1 MSLKSMPVMHR
12 LVLVLVIALIGTL
25 LLSAVALQQY
35 RSRMVED
42 YQRAVRS
49 LVEVAHGVAAHYHEL
64 ERAGSMTREEAQAAA
79 KAALRGLRYDG
90 VEYFWVNDS
99 GPVMLMHPIRPELEG
114 KDLSGNQDPTGKYL
128 FREFV
133 RVANAQGAGF
143 VDYMWPKPGSEAPQ
157 PKLSY
162 VKMFKP
168 WDWIVGSG
176 IYVDDIGQ
184 AFMRHLYQFAGVVL
198 ALMALL
204 SFVSWRVVRSVT
216 SQLGGEP
223 AYAAEV
229 MRSVAAGDLRVDV
242 SVSGGERDSLLGALA
257 QMVHKLRQMVGEIGD
272 NAERVA
278 GNSREISGVS
288 KSVAN
293 AAHGQSDAA
302 SSIAAA
308 VEQMTVSVSH
318 ISDSARETESNSA
331 RAAVLA
337 EQGEARADEAVR
349 EMGAMAATV
358 DQAAMKIEQLVERAT
373 EIGSIAH
380 VNNEIAAQT
389 NLLALNAAIEAARA
403 GEQGRG
409 FAVVADE
416 VRKLAERT
424 SAATEEIGGMIGA
437 IQGDTASAVEVMGR
451 VAGQVKGG
459 VDLVQ
464 GAAGSLRE
472 IREGTQVALDRI
484 RDVADA
490 TKEQTSVSTAIAQ
503 QVEQIAQMVEGT
515 SESMRSAVGAV
526 EELEKL
532 ASDLHDLVGRF
543 RY

>member
-1 MSLKSMPVMHR
+1 MSLKSMPVMYR
-12 LVLVLVIALIGTL
+12 LILVLVVALAGTL

-35 RSRMVED
+35 RSQMVTD

-49 LVEVAHGVAAHYHEL
+49 LVEVAHGIVAHHHEL
-64 ERAGSMTREEAQAAA
+64 ERSGALTREQAQAAA

-99 GPVMLMHPIRPELEG
+99 GPVMVMHPIRPELEG
-114 KDLSGNQDPTGKYL
+114 QNLSANQDPTGKHL

-143 VDYMWPKPGSEAPQ
+143 VDYMWPKPGASAPQ

-162 VKMFKP
+162 VQMFKP

-176 IYVDDIGQ
+176 IYVDDIGE
-184 AFMRHLYQFAGVVL
+184 AFMGHLYQFAAVVL
-198 ALMALL
+198 GLMTVLA
-204 SFVSWRVVRSVT
+204 FVAWRVVRSVT
-216 SQLGGEP
+216 AQLGGEP
-223 AYAAEV
+223 AYAVEV

-242 SVSGGERDSLLGALA
+242 RVGGDERDSLLGALG
-257 QMVHKLRQMVGEIGD
+257 QMVGRLRQMVGEIGI

-288 KSVAN
+288 REVAD
-293 AAHGQSDAA
+293 ATHSEADAA

-308 VEQMTVSVSH
+308 VEEMTVSISH
-318 ISDSARETESNSA
+318 ISDSARETEANSA

-337 EQGEARADEAVR
+337 EEGEARAAEAVA
-349 EMGAMAATV
+349 EMGAMASTV
-358 DQAAMKIEQLVERAT
+358 DRAAEKIQHLVDRAN
-373 EIGSIAH
+373 EIGSIAG
-380 VNNEIAAQT
+380 VIKEIAAQT

-424 SAATEEIGGMIGA
+424 ASATEEIGAMIGA
-437 IQGDTASAVEVMGR
+437 IQSDTAGAVDVMGQ

-459 VDLVQ
+459 VALVQ

-472 IREGTQVALDRI
+472 IRGGTQVALERI

-490 TKEQTSVSTAIAQ
+490 TREQSSVSTSIAQ
-503 QVEQIAQMVEGT
+503 QVEHIAQMVEGT
-515 SESMRSAVGAV
+515 SGSMRAAVGAV

-532 ASDLHDLVGRF
+532 AADLHDLVARF

>member
-1 MSLKSMPVMHR
+1 MSLKSMSVMNR
-12 LVLVLVIALIGTL
+12 LVLVLVIALAGTL

-35 RSRMVED
+35 RGRMLED

-49 LVEVAHGVAAHYHEL
+49 LVDVAHGVVAHHHEL
-64 ERAGSMTREEAQAAA
+64 ERSGALSRADAQAAA
-79 KAALRGLRYDG
+79 IAALRALRYDG

-99 GPVMLMHPIRPELEG
+99 GPVIVMHPIKPELEG
-114 KDLSGNQDPTGKYL
+114 KNLGQSQDPNGKYL
-128 FREFV
+128 FREFA
-133 RVANAQGAGF
+133 RVANAEGAGF

-176 IYVDDIGQ
+176 IYVDDIGH
-184 AFMRHLYQFAGVVL
+184 AFMGHLYQFAAVV
-198 ALMALL
+198 AGLMAVLV
-204 SFVSWRVVRSVT
+204 FVAWRVVRSVT

-223 AYAAEV
+223 AYATEV
-229 MRSVAAGDLRVDV
+229 MRSVAAGDLTVDV
-242 SVSGGERDSLLGALA
+242 RVSGGDRDSLLGALA
-257 QMVHKLRQMVGEIGD
+257 QMVTRLRKMVGDIGND
-272 NAERVA
+272 AERVA
-278 GNSREISGVS
+278 GFSHELSGVS
-288 KSVAN
+288 RSVAE
-293 AAHGQSDAA
+293 AAHNQSDAA

-308 VEQMTVSVSH
+308 VEQMTVSVTH
-318 ISDSARETESNSA
+318 ISDSARETETNSE
-331 RAAVLA
+331 RAAALA
-337 EQGEARADEAVR
+337 RQGEARADEAVA
-349 EMGAMAATV
+349 EMGAMAGTV
-358 DQAAMKIEQLVERAT
+358 DQAAEKIQQLVERAN
-373 EIGSIAH
+373 EIGSIAN
-380 VNNEIAAQT
+380 VIKEIAAQT

-472 IREGTQVALDRI
+472 IREGTQVALGRI
-484 RDVADA
+484 REVADA
-490 TKEQTSVSTAIAQ
+490 TKEQSSVSTSIAQ

-515 SESMRSAVGAV
+515 SSSMRSAVSAV

-532 ASDLHDLVGRF
+532 SADLHELVGRF